1 MSAATTHTILNTDGQ
16 RAPTSNSASTGT
28 TLPGNE
34 NQWTSMLGTTVD
46 ARAPGTND
54 DDDSSEENDNEL
66 YMCKWVHKR
75 TYYATATKYT
85 LVRVLKNISFIF
97 ISSSIV

>member
-34 NQWTSMLGTTVD
+34 NQSTSGTTVD
-46 ARAPGTND
+46 ATALGTND
-54 DDDSSEENDNEL
+54 DGDDSSEDSEDDSKL
-66 YMCKWVHKR
+66 YMCE
-75 TYYATATKYT
+75 
-85 LVRVLKNISFIF
+85 
-97 ISSSIV
+97 